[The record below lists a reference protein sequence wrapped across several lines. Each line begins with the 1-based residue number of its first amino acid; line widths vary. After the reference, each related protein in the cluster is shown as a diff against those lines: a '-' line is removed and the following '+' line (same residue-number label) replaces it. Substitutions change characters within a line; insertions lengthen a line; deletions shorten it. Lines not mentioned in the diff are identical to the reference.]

1 MVAGLPSGTEV
12 AHPALTIRANPLP
25 LMVALLALAPVV
37 SAASLK
43 VSVAA
48 RDGRALAGA
57 VVTVEP
63 ENTGFAPAPPVHAVM
78 DQLNLAFVPRVL
90 VVPVHSSVQFPNSD
104 AVSHQVYSFSSA
116 RQFQLPLYRG
126 KPYPPVRFD
135 QAGVVT
141 LGCNIHDNMLA
152 YIVVTAAPYFGLADE
167 HGEWTVDGLVNG
179 RYRVRVWHPLLNE
192 PEEPVRVI
200 DVNADPVSAEFR
212 LAKPLRPAPLDG
224 KPRSWN
230 Y

>member
-1 MVAGLPSGTEV
+1 MSQGKIRSHLLPT
-12 AHPALTIRANPLP
+12 A
-25 LMVALLALAPVV
+25 VALLACTRPAH
-37 SAASLK
+37 ADALK

-48 RDGRALAGA
+48 RDGRPVAAA

-63 ENTGFAPAPPVHAVM
+63 EAAGFAPATPVHAVM
-78 DQLNLAFVPRVL
+78 DQLDLAFVPHLL
-90 VVPVHSSVQFPNSD
+90 VIPVHSSVQFPNSD

-135 QAGVVT
+135 QPGVVT

-152 YIVVTAAPYFGLADE
+152 YIFVTAAPHYGQTDAGGAWTLDGLAP
-167 HGEWTVDGLVNG
+167 G
-179 RYRVRVWHPLLNE
+179 RYRVRAWHPLLNE
-192 PEEPVRVI
+192 PRPPERVV
-200 DVNADPVSAEFR
+200 DVHAGAASVVLTLQKA
-212 LAKPLRPAPLDG
+212 LRPAPLDG